1 MHVDG
6 SERPFE
12 SIESAHEFMDVLAET
27 ILDAMSELSQEHNVA
42 MRSGEQRRARAAEL
56 ALFKLKLLMCHVHKS
71 RRMLND
77 LRMIRRLM
85 FDERMTVER
94 AMAAL

>member
-27 ILDAMSELSQEHNVA
+27 ILDAMSELSQELKVA